1 MTTGLTMLDSKAI
14 MIRIDRNG
22 QERDESLM
30 LAIILHPHRNVRN
43 MCVPA
48 NCIIIIIESMRIITN
63 DRDALV
69 SCYTVP
75 VLVDTTTRIW

>member
-1 MTTGLTMLDSKAI
+1 MTTGLTMLDSKTI
-14 MIRIDRNG
+14 MIRIERNG

-43 MCVPA
+43 TCVPA
-48 NCIIIIIESMRIITN
+48 NYIIIIESMRIITN